1 MVQDSTTALGL
12 PAASSSCSESPGVVV
27 KTQIAGPYSQKFWLG
42 RSELAFLTSS
52 QVMLGC
58 SGTML

>member
-27 KTQIAGPYSQKFWLG
+27 KTQIAGVAYP
-42 RSELAFLTSS
+42 EFLIQLVWSAAEN
-52 QVMLGC
+52 LYF
-58 SGTML
+58 